1 MLLFWLAAASRQAMV
16 TPVYTPIGDVICAN
30 FFAELVGM
38 TATGTKKY
46 ETGEQNENGYLFQV
60 DECETFHWGM
70 GTTNE
75 NPVVLGPGDKLRL
88 WIDDATT
95 MEKAPNGIPTTAAKQ
110 LAQLA
115 NASGWIPDIKIY
127 DRTSLRRCDQGK
139 LFFNETESVWE
150 MEVEC
155 GDVYEYEIKFGS
167 LDGFFIHASKDPMP
181 HTLVYAPVP
190 SMFQLEKT
198 PAKTFTSFK
207 VAQNPCR
214 PSLTARIEGEVLYM
228 SPSYYDN
235 YFKTNFT
242 GVKDV
247 HFIDNSIVLL
257 KDTSV
262 MVKNFMNQSQA
273 IEVPKIGDQV
283 RSPGFCSIEM
293 LDQDHLGSS
302 DVVVFANGGTKF
314 QHLDLTMDPAS
325 SEVTLPNGETVVDMT
340 ATISARHI
348 FFLLTKDANDVY
360 RVRKWS
366 KADGFTDYVQLT
378 LGETPSVLC
387 WSIYGYL
394 LLLAGKNL
402 YQSTDTSLRFTA
414 VRKLNDLTEQ
424 YTFTSIVPDSNGRFL
439 LQTDNNNNKIFLF
452 SLDIPYVT
460 PIHATFETGETI
472 VANSNAFLLL
482 GANGAK
488 VIPVTSELQTD
499 RETYSGACPISV
511 TEYATLPARVILDKR
526 DVARY
531 KASVVSRDEH
541 AFRMKKTPIFA
552 TDVRTTTFPSVKLE
566 PVNTSY
572 SPIVITQFEVDIRP
586 LELGTGRLMIYTT
599 GYGWICGLKSR
610 VVDISV
616 GCPMSRHLRIR
627 GPNSTT
633 VFYSRPYYKPI
644 IDVYDDDVFLEEYTG
659 KIHVSSDIPLAFI
672 EKDEF
677 LMWNTTNMLQVFDTK
692 GPQRFTFTID
702 DDWSYCKGMS
712 VSAEV
717 SLETPR
723 VPYLTHM
730 LVGILFYLLLLA
742 GVAIFAFVKRDEL
755 ENFKGALSDVT
766 SFHNNVAEVSVKE
779 EVACSTSGEHTES
792 SGG

>member
-1 MLLFWLAAASRQAMV
+1 MLLLWLAAASRQAMV
-16 TPVYTPIGDVICAN
+16 APVYTPIGDVICAN
-30 FFAELVGM
+30 FFAEYLGM
-38 TATGTKKY
+38 TSQEHQGTAKFDTGDQDV
-46 ETGEQNENGYLFQV
+46 EGYKFQV
-60 DECETFHWGM
+60 DDCETFHWGM
-70 GTTNE
+70 GTTNK

-95 MEKAPNGIPTTAAKQ
+95 MDKAPNGIPTTAAKQ

-127 DRTSLRRCDQGK
+127 DRTSLRRCDQGE
-139 LFFNETESVWE
+139 LLFNETESVWE

-155 GDVYEYEIKFGS
+155 GDVYEYEIKFGA
-167 LDGFFIHASKDPMP
+167 LNGFFIHASKDPVP
-181 HTLVYAPVP
+181 HTLVHAPVP
-190 SMFQLEKT
+190 PMFQLSDRPEQ
-198 PAKTFTSFK
+198 TFSSFK
-207 VAQNPCR
+207 VSQNPCR
-214 PSLTARIEGEVLYM
+214 PGLTARIENGVLYM

-247 HFIDNSIVLL
+247 QFTDNSIVLL
-257 KDTSV
+257 KESTV

-273 IEVPKIGDQV
+273 IEVPKVGDQI

-302 DVVVFANGGTKF
+302 DVVVFASTGGTKF

-325 SEVTLPNGETVVDMT
+325 KEVSLPDGETVVDMA

-348 FFLLTKDANDVY
+348 FFLLTKDASDVY

-366 KADGFTDYVQLT
+366 KAEGFTDFVKLS
-378 LGETPSVLC
+378 LGARETPSILR

-394 LLLAGKNL
+394 LLLAGGNL

-414 VRKLNDLTEQ
+414 VQKLKDLPAEQ
-424 YTFTSIVPDSNGRFL
+424 PYTFTSIVPDSNGRFL
-439 LQTDNNNNKIFLF
+439 LQTSNNKIFLF
-452 SLDIPYVT
+452 SLDIPYLT
-460 PIHATFETGETI
+460 PIHATFEADETI

-482 GANGAK
+482 GKNGAK
-488 VIPVTSELQTD
+488 VIPVTSEL
-499 RETYSGACPISV
+499 ETEQAAYSSACPISV
-511 TEYATLPARVILDKR
+511 TEYITLPSRVILDKR
-526 DVARY
+526 DVALY

-586 LELGTGRLMIYTT
+586 IELGTGRLMIYTT
-599 GYGWICGLKSR
+599 GYGWICGVKSR

-616 GCPMSRHLRIR
+616 GCPMSRNLRIR

-659 KIHVSSDIPLAFI
+659 KIYVSSDVPLTFI
-672 EKDEF
+672 EKDPF
-677 LMWNTTNMLQVFDTK
+677 LMWNTTNMIQVSNTN

-702 DDWSYCKGMS
+702 DDWSYCKGLS

-717 SLETPR
+717 SLETPK
-723 VPYLTHM
+723 VPYWTHA
-730 LVGILFYLLLLA
+730 LVGVMFYVVLLVVVAVCAVKA
-742 GVAIFAFVKRDEL
+742 GGTRM
-755 ENFKGALSDVT
+755 
-766 SFHNNVAEVSVKE
+766 E
-779 EVACSTSGEHTES
+779 EE
-792 SGG
+792 